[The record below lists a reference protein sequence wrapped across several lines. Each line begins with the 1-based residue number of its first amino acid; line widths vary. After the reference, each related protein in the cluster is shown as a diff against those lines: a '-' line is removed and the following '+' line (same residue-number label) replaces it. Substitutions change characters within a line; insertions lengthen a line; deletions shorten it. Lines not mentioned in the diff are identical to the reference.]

1 MKKQYSYFVRV
12 IKFLPLTFVLLFCLA
27 TLAQEK
33 ITGVVSSSDCLPI
46 AGENFVLR
54 NTNLSSVTVADGTF
68 LIRNVK
74 NEIIEN
80 VFIACPQDQPLT
92 WSIIGNAVIIK
103 EKKIIA
109 EQKLSPPLLIGI
121 KGKVVNE
128 IGQVMAGVNVV
139 LKGTSIGTIT
149 DDQGIFSINA
159 SKGNT
164 LVFSYV
170 GYDSKELVVGDT
182 ALVNVQLIHSS
193 RQLNEI
199 VITALGIN
207 KQKRALG
214 YSTTEVDGSKLTQAR
229 EINIGNAL
237 TGQVAGVNVAGVSA
251 GPYGSSRVMI
261 RGNASLK
268 SNNQPLYV
276 VDGIP
281 FDNTNQG
288 FAGMWGG
295 ADFGDGLS
303 TINPDDIES
312 IQVLKGVAASALY
325 GYRGGNGAILIT
337 TKSGLRNKG
346 VSVEVNNNIT
356 INSVIDLRKDVQY
369 TYGQGFRGTK
379 PQSADGASSSAFDSW
394 GAKLDGSPVINFMG
408 DMVPYQAYK
417 NNIENFLQTGITNQ
431 SSIAVSGNNDKGH
444 FRLGVSN
451 LYLEPVTPNS
461 NMKQQGVNFNGTF
474 NITKKF
480 QATLNAN
487 YVFEQVKNR
496 ASMSDNPG
504 NMIASVLSL
513 ASSFDVNWLKKA
525 VDSNGVENVPN
536 RNTVFTNNPYFVA
549 RYFQNSTK
557 RNRLTSALTLKYDF
571 TGWLSLQGQVTR
583 DGYVLDRT
591 EITPTGTRFRGDN
604 GILTQTKTDF
614 HEINGNVMIDANKK
628 FGVFS
633 LHGNLGANTQDN
645 IFTRG
650 GIYRAGPF
658 HVPYVYSVS
667 NILGEDRPYNY
678 DYKHFRVNSLY
689 ASVDAGY
696 KKFLFLT
703 VTGRNDWYSTLN
715 PKTNSYLYPS
725 VSAGFIFSD
734 AFKLPAWITFGKLR
748 AAVAKS
754 SNGTE
759 AYRNL
764 LTYRVEAYDING
776 LPLGNITQSTIP
788 NKFLKPVRITEQ
800 EAGLDLRFLNNR
812 VGLDVAVYNKKTED
826 DILDVAISSSTGYST
841 NIVNIGKLSNKGIEL
856 LLTATPV
863 KTREFSWHSSFNIAF
878 NNNKVLALVPPQNN
892 PTPVSNDAAPRFG
905 NSVSIQHIVGL
916 PYAQIVGY
924 AYKRDSSGQIVY
936 DTSGF
941 SSRSDMVPVPLGSA
955 IYKTT
960 GGFSNEL
967 TYKNVTLSF
976 LFDFKYGAKIYS
988 GTNFR
993 YYYYGHHIKTLEGR
1007 ETGYVGKGVTEDGK
1021 TNTKSVSSQD
1031 YFQNLTFFGG
1041 PTIAE
1046 EFVYDASFIKFRSLS
1061 LGYSVPQ
1068 SSLKKMVIKG
1078 LTFSVVARNI
1088 AILMKHTPNIDPE
1101 SNLNNTNAQGL
1112 ELSGYPAVRNIGFN
1126 VNVKF

>member
-1 MKKQYSYFVRV
+1 MGMVVHSSFQKISLNNFKV
-12 IKFLPLTFVLLFCLA
+12 ISLLIFFCFSA
-27 TLAQEK
+27 PTILAQQK
-33 ITGVVSSSDCLPI
+33 IT
-46 AGENFVLR
+46 
-54 NTNLSSVTVADGTF
+54 
-68 LIRNVK
+68 
-74 NEIIEN
+74 
-80 VFIACPQDQPLT
+80 
-92 WSIIGNAVIIK
+92 
-103 EKKIIA
+103 
-109 EQKLSPPLLIGI
+109 
-121 KGKVVNE
+121 GKVVNE
-128 IGQVMAGVNVV
+128 IGQGMAGVTVV
-139 LKGTSIGTIT
+139 LKDTSVGTTT
-149 DDQGIFSINA
+149 NDQGIFSINA
-159 SKGNT
+159 SKGNV
-164 LVFSYV
+164 LLFSYV
-170 GYDSKELVVGDT
+170 GYDSTEVVVGDT
-182 ALVNVQLIHSS
+182 ALVNVQLSPAS
-193 RQLNEI
+193 QQLE
-199 VITALGIN
+199 VVTITALGIT

-229 EINIGNAL
+229 ETNIGNAL
-237 TGQVAGVNVAGVSA
+237 TGQVAGVNVAGVST

-261 RGNASLK
+261 RGNGSLK

-276 VDGIP
+276 IDGIP

-303 TINPDDIES
+303 TINSDDIES

-325 GYRGGNGAILIT
+325 GYRGGNGAILVT

-356 INSVIDLRKDVQY
+356 FNSVIDHRKDLQY
-369 TYGQGFRGTK
+369 TYGQGFNGTK
-379 PQSADGASSSAFDSW
+379 PQTANGASSSAFDSW
-394 GAKLDGSPVINFMG
+394 GAKLDGSPVINFVG
-408 DMVPYQAYK
+408 DMVSYQAYK
-417 NNIENFLQTGITNQ
+417 NNLKNFLQKGITNQ
-431 SSIAVSGNNDKGH
+431 TSIAVSGNSDKGH

-461 NMKQQGVNFNGTF
+461 NMKQQGINFNGTF

-504 NMIASVLSL
+504 NMTASIFNL
-513 ASSFDVNWLKKA
+513 ASSFDINWLKKA
-525 VDSNGVENVPN
+525 VDDNGVEIVPN
-536 RNTVFTNNPYFVA
+536 RDIVFVNNPYFVA
-549 RYFQNSTK
+549 RYFQNATK
-557 RNRLTSALTLKYDF
+557 RNRLTSALTLKYDL
-571 TGWLSLQGQVTR
+571 TDWLSLQGQVTR

-591 EITPTGTRFRGDN
+591 EITPTGTLFRGGDN

-633 LHGNLGANTQDN
+633 LHGNFGANTQDN
-645 IFTRG
+645 IFTRE
-650 GIYRAGPF
+650 GIYFAGPF
-658 HVPYVYSVS
+658 QVPYFYSVS
-667 NILGEDRPYNY
+667 NIKGEDRPFVY

-696 KKFLFLT
+696 KNFLFLT

-715 PKTNSYLYPS
+715 PKTNNYLYPS

-734 AFKLPAWITFGKLR
+734 AFKLPAWISFGKLR

-764 LTYRVEAYDING
+764 LTYKVEGYDING
-776 LPLGNITQSTIP
+776 RPIVNITQSAIP
-788 NKFLKPVRITEQ
+788 NKLLKPVRITEQ
-800 EAGLDLRFLNNR
+800 EIGLDLRFLNNR

-826 DILDVAISSSTGYST
+826 DIVDVAISSSTGYLSR
-841 NIVNIGKLSNKGIEL
+841 IVNIGKLSNKGIEL
-856 LLTATPV
+856 LITATPV
-863 KTREFSWHSSFNIAF
+863 KSKKFSWHSSFNIAF

-892 PTPVSNDAAPRFG
+892 PTPVSNDAVPRFG

-916 PYAQIVGY
+916 PYAQITGY
-924 AYKRDSSGQIVY
+924 SYKRDSIGQIVY

-941 SSRSDMVPVPLGSA
+941 PSRSDMLPVPLGSA

-960 GGFSNEL
+960 GGFNNEL

-988 GTNFR
+988 GTNFT
-993 YYYYGHHIKTLEGR
+993 YYYHGHHIKTLEGR
-1007 ETGYVGKGVTEDGK
+1007 ETGYIGKGVTEDGK
-1021 TNTKSVSSQD
+1021 TNTKSVPSQN

-1068 SSLKKMVIKG
+1068 SSLKKGVIKR